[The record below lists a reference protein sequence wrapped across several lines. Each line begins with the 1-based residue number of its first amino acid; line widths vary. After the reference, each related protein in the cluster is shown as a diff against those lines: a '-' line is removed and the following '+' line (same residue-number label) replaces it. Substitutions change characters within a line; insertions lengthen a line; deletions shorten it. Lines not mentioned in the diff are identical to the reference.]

1 MIRLDTML
9 KMAVAWIDGTKVN
22 VLLVVIESN
31 MPAIGVIY
39 PPPEVRSIFSN
50 SWYDCSVS
58 QCRVCREMVDFWD
71 EKGESYNREWTKQRW
86 NIVVNRTLKRV
97 LSPHNI
103 CLSAANSK
111 FMLRSNLIHQKSGLE
126 LVELNNIGWDQHVFR
141 FFSSEQH
148 TWRQFV
154 FYSLKLYYNSSSW

>member
-9 KMAVAWIDGTKVN
+9 KMAVAWRWTFCWLWSRATCLRLELFTLHRRFEVSSLIHDTIVASVN
-22 VLLVVIESN
+22 AECVGRWLT
-31 MPAIGVIY
+31 
-39 PPPEVRSIFSN
+39 
-50 SWYDCSVS
+50 
-58 QCRVCREMVDFWD
+58 FWD

-111 FMLRSNLIHQKSGLE
+111 LMLRSNLIHQKSGLE

-154 FYSLKLYYNSSSW
+154 FLKLYYNSSSW